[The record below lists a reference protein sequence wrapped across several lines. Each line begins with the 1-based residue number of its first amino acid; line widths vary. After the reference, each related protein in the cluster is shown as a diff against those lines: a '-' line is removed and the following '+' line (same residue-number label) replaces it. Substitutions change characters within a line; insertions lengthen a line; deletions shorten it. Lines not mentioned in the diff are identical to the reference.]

1 MPRPVTERASRPLR
15 ASAGEISVSASGTP
29 PRPNKSI
36 RVKVQPE
43 PVMDEVP
50 SVVVAPQAHVA
61 TPVPAPMP
69 VAPKAMPTAGPSM
82 APASPMS
89 PSAREQLAE
98 KLAAQ
103 LAEQL
108 ARTPGAPKLTPE
120 QIRAF
125 VHQQLAQQEAAAAAA
140 AQAQAQAQVHQ
151 VKQQAPQRPQTER
164 PSQLPQATALSSSKS
179 KSKSGSKSKSKKSRH
194 SSKGLGV
201 SPQGGAVDPAA
212 VPLPPELAPTIFGWI
227 RRLALQADLTSADRV
242 LRDALS
248 ELTGAMDVSIVYPG
262 NDGLF
267 SLGADEEIPRDMSPI
282 VAAAQSRRAVVASHT
297 ALIPIMTST
306 ETVAVILLTR
316 NPKQSAFAPIEQMA
330 MIALARESA
339 AIIHHLA
346 VSHLQKAT
354 EIAADKGSLY
364 RGEALEAHRNRG
376 NEGVMANL
384 SPGWVKRAYPFLVI
398 TIVVAV
404 VGAVF
409 LRVPTYSTGPGV
421 ISFEGAMVTA
431 PAPGTVARI
440 LTQPGAMV
448 KKGQILIQM
457 ASNAEQTTFNQAL
470 SERDDALAQHLFDF
484 TDIDVKKALQQKE
497 HEVKAATDRL
507 AQRNVLAT
515 RDGVVGDIKVLEGR
529 PLQMG
534 EPVATIVDGDKKPT
548 IKCALPSKDVT
559 KLRIGMESQIEL
571 TGIKKS
577 REFATITKV
586 HTEAVGPQD
595 YGRMVGA
602 SVAETLHLDQT
613 VTGSLIVV
621 EAELPEKS
629 FKAEHDRRDFYRS
642 GMTATCEIK
651 LKSTPFLATLI
662 PSFEKYLPD

>member
-1 MPRPVTERASRPLR
+1 MPRPVTEQASRPLR

-36 RVKVQPE
+36 RVKAQPQ

-50 SVVVAPQAHVA
+50 SVVVAPQAHVL
-61 TPVPAPMP
+61 TPVPGPMP
-69 VAPKAMPTAGPSM
+69 VAPSA
-82 APASPMS
+82 
-89 PSAREQLAE
+89 PSAAALSAKEQLAE

-125 VHQQLAQQEAAAAAA
+125 VNQQLAQQEAAAAAA
-140 AQAQAQAQVHQ
+140 AQNQGQAQVHQ
-151 VKQQAPQRPQTER
+151 VKQQAPARQQTER

-179 KSKSGSKSKSKKSRH
+179 KSKSKSKSSKKSRH

-201 SPQGGAVDPAA
+201 APQGGAVDPLA
-212 VPLPPELAPTIFGWI
+212 VPLPPELAPTIFSWI

-242 LRDALS
+242 LRDGLA
-248 ELTGAMDVSIVYPG
+248 ELTGAMDVAIVYPG

-267 SLGADEEIPRDMSPI
+267 SLGSDEEVPRDMGPI

-316 NPKQSAFAPIEQMA
+316 NSKQSAFAPIEQLA

-346 VSHLQKAT
+346 VSHLQKAS

-364 RGEALEAHRNRG
+364 RGEALDAHRNRG

-384 SPGWVKRAYPFLVI
+384 SPGWVKRAYPFLCG
-398 TIVVAV
+398 TIL
-404 VGAVF
+404 VGIVGSIF
-409 LRVPTYSTGPGV
+409 LRVPTYATGPGV
-421 ISFEGAMVTA
+421 ISFDGSTVTA
-431 PAPGTVARI
+431 PAPGTVARVVA
-440 LTQPGAMV
+440 QPGSHV
-448 KKGQILIQM
+448 RKGDLLVQM
-457 ASNAEQTTFNQAL
+457 ASNAEQTQYDTAK
-470 SERDDALAQHLFDF
+470 SDRDDILAQHLYDF
-484 TDIDVKKALQQKE
+484 TDIELKSRLSKAERDVKANLE
-497 HEVKAATDRL
+497 HL
-507 AQRNVLAT
+507 NQRNIIAT
-515 RDGVVGDIKVLEGR
+515 RDGVIGDIKVLEGR

-534 EPVATIVDGDKKPT
+534 EPVATIVDGDKKPS
-548 IKCALPSKDVT
+548 IKIALPSKDAT
-559 KLRIGMESQIEL
+559 KLHPGMEVQVEL
-571 TGIKKS
+571 TGMKKS
-577 REFATITKV
+577 RETAIITKV
-586 HTEAVGPQD
+586 PLEAVGVQD
-595 YGRMVGA
+595 YVRLVGA
-602 SVAETLHLDQT
+602 SVGESFHLDQT
-613 VTGSLIVV
+613 TQGSLIIV
-621 EAELPEKS
+621 EAELPEKT
-629 FKAEHDRRDFYRS
+629 FKAEHERHEFYRS
-642 GMTATCEIK
+642 NMTATCEIK